1 MSTNRMAR
9 SGDPG
14 REIAEIPECPMLDP
28 RVRLLGEVQGS
39 GFVGQQWLV
48 QFEGRFVQ
56 LSELLYRIAEHLDGR
71 RTLAEIAVAVAAVT
85 TWEVE
90 ADDVAYLLR
99 NRLIP
104 LGFILTE
111 TERAAGAVAN
121 ANRPQSAP
129 SLLFLQLRRAVFG
142 EQTIE
147 PIARVLQVLFAP
159 PVLIP
164 VLVAIAVAHGG
175 VLVDG
180 LDEGLMGLVETLLY
194 TPGLMLASLGM
205 MFVTGFVHEFGH
217 AAALRYGGGRARSIG
232 VGIYLMDPAFY
243 TDVTD
248 SYRLGRG
255 ARLRTGFGGIYF
267 DLILSTIFI
276 VVYRFTGH
284 EAALVFALVNTLEV
298 LTEFSPLGR
307 YDGYWLLADLV
318 GVPDFFAL
326 MKPFLRSVLPLRR
339 WNGPKLAPLKPF
351 AKVVFALY
359 AFLVVP
365 AFAFFLALFVWH
377 APDILWTA
385 LNAFRTQA
393 AEVVPAWGDG
403 AYLHVAALIS
413 QLLMISLTVFG
424 VAYFLFTL
432 VRSAGRIL
440 RRGMLHARTARIRVF
455 GRHVMFPIDG

>member
-1 MSTNRMAR
+1 M
-9 SGDPG
+9 
-14 REIAEIPECPMLDP
+14 
-28 RVRLLGEVQGS
+28 QGS

-71 RTLAEIAVAVAAVT
+71 RTLAEVAAAVAAVT

-90 ADDVAYLLR
+90 ADDVAYLVR
-99 NRLIP
+99 TRLIP
-104 LGFILTE
+104 LGFIETE
-111 TERAAGAVAN
+111 TERAPGVAVSV
-121 ANRPQSAP
+121 NRPQRAP
-129 SLLFLQLRRAVFG
+129 SLLFLQLRRAVFD
-142 EQTIE
+142 EQAIE

-175 VLVDG
+175 ALIEGFDG
-180 LDEGLMGLVETLLY
+180 GPKGLVERVLY
-194 TPGLMLASLGM
+194 TPGLMLASMGM

-248 SYRLGRG
+248 SYRLGRA
-255 ARLRTGFGGIYF
+255 ARMRTGFGGIYF
-267 DLILSTIFI
+267 DLILSTIFLA
-276 VVYRFTGH
+276 VYRFTGH
-284 EAALVFALVNTLEV
+284 EALLVFALVNTLEV
-298 LTEFSPLGR
+298 LAEFSPLGR
-307 YDGYWLLADLV
+307 YDGYWLLADMA
-318 GVPDFFAL
+318 GVPDFFAF

-339 WNGPKLAPLKPF
+339 WNGPKLPPLKPF
-351 AKVVFALY
+351 AKAVFALY

-393 AEVVPAWGDG
+393 AEVAPAWGEG
-403 AYLHVAALIS
+403 SYLLVAALLS

-424 VAYFLFTL
+424 VTYFFFSL
-432 VRSAGRIL
+432 VRSAGRLL
-440 RRGMLHARTARIRVF
+440 RRGVRHARTARIRVF
-455 GRHVMFPIDG
+455 GRHVMRPIDG